1 MRILHAMECTIGG
14 TRRHLVD
21 VVRGQLERGHPVA
34 LAVACLREPRFRADL
49 EDLQRRGARVFEIPM
64 LRSISPWRDAK
75 HLGEVRRALRA
86 FEPDVV
92 HTHSSKAGV
101 LGRLASLLEHRGARI
116 HTPHAFAFL
125 FSAEFS
131 AAKRGLF
138 RRMETS
144 LARRTA
150 RIIAVSEGEAATI
163 RASGVVPPERLR
175 VVRNGIDPAPWL
187 AAKPAD
193 RASLGIPEDVPLIL
207 VAGQLHI
214 GKGQDLAVE
223 ALARPGLER
232 AHLLLLGGGPLQ
244 ARIEQL
250 ASELKVRD
258 RLHLPGWSDQVGP
271 WMLASD
277 LVLLPSRWEAMPYIV
292 LEAMACAKAVV
303 ATRVDGAREMIVEGE
318 NGALCEIESAESIA
332 QALQRILAQVPAQR
346 SAMGLRGRE
355 KLLAEGTA
363 SRMVDRLLAVYAEAR

>member
-1 MRILHAMECTIGG
+1 MECTIGG